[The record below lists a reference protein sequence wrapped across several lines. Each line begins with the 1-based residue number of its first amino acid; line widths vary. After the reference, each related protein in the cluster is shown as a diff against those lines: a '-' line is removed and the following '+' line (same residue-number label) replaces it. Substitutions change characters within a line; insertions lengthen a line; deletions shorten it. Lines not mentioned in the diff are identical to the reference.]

1 MHTETRSLQPN
12 NGSHPRSTQR
22 RPPNPI
28 HTLPWFPTT
37 TRNIVAP
44 YLIRQHEAKVK
55 KMTTTR
61 LIHMAKSITNNMEC
75 ISPHAEPP
83 WHRLEYDYDIQE
95 HICFYI
101 PENKA
106 DTSVKSEWA
115 EDHANLYDEYKRES
129 DVMFIYTD
137 RSLSYN
143 NSTCRTG
150 YRVIAYRN
158 GKEIASVKG

>member
-1 MHTETRSLQPN
+1 
-12 NGSHPRSTQR
+12 
-22 RPPNPI
+22 
-28 HTLPWFPTT
+28 
-37 TRNIVAP
+37 
-44 YLIRQHEAKVK
+44 
-55 KMTTTR
+55 MTTTR

-158 GKEIASVKG
+158 GKEIASVKGSMGEHIEVYNTEMKALEAVAELIHELVNCNNRFPHSQEQIPSGRLGLSI